1 MTYIAQ
7 IYIKSCIFA
16 WIIRAQMSGRHR
28 ILPNRIFHI
37 EFVWN
42 KIITLIQNNT
52 LWHPLTYTST
62 PRLFVFSK
70 IIRCNRIWKAG
81 LTTQGFLSSQ
91 VYWNPLQAGITPPL
105 QTKFHR
111 TGRGLDRRFIPTRE
125 LWPAWTMI
133 VAEKLLSLGPYNTR
147 KLKKS
152 PEGFILHIV

>member
-1 MTYIAQ
+1 MNTKK
-7 IYIKSCIFA
+7 YIKSCIFA

-42 KIITLIQNNT
+42 KTITLIQNNT

-125 LWPAWTMI
+125 LACLEDDCRQKSGTVLSSAI
-133 VAEKLLSLGPYNTR
+133 SLGFADS
-147 KLKKS
+147 KKMA
-152 PEGFILHIV
+152 IT